1 LQGGIINFENNM
13 ETQIIIDAGKIAEI
27 CRKHHIREL
36 SLFGSALTGPFT
48 DESDVDILYEF
59 EPGYSVG
66 FEIVTIEE
74 EFSQALGGRRIDL
87 VPKKYLN
94 RHLHDRILSGAR
106 ILYAQG

>member
-1 LQGGIINFENNM
+1 M
-13 ETQIIIDAGKIAEI
+13 ESQIDIDAGKIAEI

-48 DESDVDILYEF
+48 ENSDVDILYEF

-66 FEIVTIEE
+66 FGIISIEE

-94 RHLHDRILSGAR
+94 RHLRDRILSGAR
-106 ILYAQG
+106 VIYAQG